1 MDMYTLLYL
10 KWITN
15 KDLLYSTGNSAQCY
29 MAARVGGSLGEN
41 GYTYMYGKSL
51 CCLPE
56 TITLSIR
63 YSPLQN
69 KKSSSQNQHYKYLH
83 LSTSR
88 IIYLIYSS
96 IYPSNILSDIFIYLS
111 IIYLHVIYQPTYLP
125 ACLSIYL
132 PSYPAIYPLIY
143 YLSTYYLSITYLS
156 IIYLLEL
163 FSSE

>member
-1 MDMYTLLYL
+1 MVVISTMSKAGWGVVRWQHRPPLRKCKFKTYRHGCQGKDGGRIVREFGMDIYTVLYL

-15 KDLLYSTGNSAQCY
+15 KDLLYSTGNSARCY

-69 KKSSSQNQHYKYLH
+69 KKSSSQN
-83 LSTSR
+83 
-88 IIYLIYSS
+88 
-96 IYPSNILSDIFIYLS
+96 
-111 IIYLHVIYQPTYLP
+111 
-125 ACLSIYL
+125 
-132 PSYPAIYPLIY
+132 
-143 YLSTYYLSITYLS
+143 
-156 IIYLLEL
+156 
-163 FSSE
+163 